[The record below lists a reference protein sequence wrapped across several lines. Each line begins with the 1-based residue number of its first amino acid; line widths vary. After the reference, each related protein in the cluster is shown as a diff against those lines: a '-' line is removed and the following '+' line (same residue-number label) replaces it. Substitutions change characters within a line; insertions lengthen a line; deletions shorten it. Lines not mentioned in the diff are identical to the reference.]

1 MTPLIKD
8 ARWVTS
14 EFFKKFPLKDK
25 HTYESD
31 YELFLA
37 YLWLRG
43 FKVEPS
49 DGVAVFDA
57 AELLDL
63 EEEKK

>member
-1 MTPLIKD
+1 MVPLNKD

-14 EFFKKFPLKDK
+14 EFFKKFPLKDN

-43 FKVEPS
+43 FKIEQ
-49 DGVAVFDA
+49 
-57 AELLDL
+57 L
-63 EEEKK
+63 EEDHK

>member
-1 MTPLIKD
+1 MRPIEKD

-14 EFFKKFPLKDK
+14 EFFKKFPLKHEGLLQEDW
-25 HTYESD
+25 EF
-31 YELFLA
+31 FLE

-43 FKVEPS
+43 FKIQPS
-49 DGVAVFDA
+49 DGEAVLDE